1 MELAL
6 KKFEESGWRGR
17 GAPRRVVP
25 PHIVSMLQRAAASGE
40 VGVISADGD
49 SEEDVK
55 AVLGA
60 LRAGARHINRR
71 IRIQRDEAQHEIR
84 FRLGGTL

>member
-1 MELAL
+1 MELAF
-6 KKFEESGWRGR
+6 KKVEESGWRGR
-17 GAPRRVVP
+17 GAPRREVP
-25 PHIVSMLQRAAASGE
+25 PHIVQMLTHAAKSGE

-71 IRIQRDEAQHEIR
+71 IRIQRDDTGHCIR